1 MRKIILMAVAG
12 YLWKK
17 FKANRA
23 ATPLNGGRPGSF
35 GAPRTPVGP
44 KTTDFS

>member
-17 FKANRA
+17 FQERRA
-23 ATPLNGGRPGSF
+23 VSTTASAADTRPF
-35 GAPRTPVGP
+35 
-44 KTTDFS
+44 

>member
-17 FKANRA
+17 FAAKRA
-23 ATPLNGGRPGSF
+23 AAPSGG
-35 GAPRTPVGP
+35 
-44 KTTDFS
+44 TTNQPY

>member
-23 ATPLNGGRPGSF
+23 TDPATDMGSSSVATPRASM
-35 GAPRTPVGP
+35 R
-44 KTTDFS
+44 K

>member
-17 FKANRA
+17 FATGRA
-23 ATPLNGGRPGSF
+23 AAPPGNTTTRPY
-35 GAPRTPVGP
+35 
-44 KTTDFS
+44 

>member
-17 FKANRA
+17 YA
-23 ATPLNGGRPGSF
+23 AKRV
-35 GAPRTPVGP
+35 AEPVG
-44 KTTDFS
+44 TTPTPRY